1 MIVVKGNLTVVLSI
15 YVCVS
20 GLVDEVYDGEIERER
35 DRNTHTVTH
44 THHHH
49 QQSQVH
55 MKVQ

>member
-20 GLVDEVYDGEIERER
+20 GLVDEVYDREIERER
-35 DRNTHTVTH
+35 DR

-55 MKVQ
+55 MHICTSLP